1 MSNFL
6 PRKKCH
12 HFYKI
17 YILYHTYYLRIC
29 LQRLFATLDK
39 GLRKNIKKRREGK
52 IRKHKLSEMGALNMK
67 EKKWNKLGKSKRSSY
82 SPGVL
87 KYDCSL
93 ESHLEL

>member
-1 MSNFL
+1 
-6 PRKKCH
+6 
-12 HFYKI
+12 
-17 YILYHTYYLRIC
+17 
-29 LQRLFATLDK
+29 
-39 GLRKNIKKRREGK
+39 
-52 IRKHKLSEMGALNMK
+52 MK